1 MRLSFRPRIPGPA
14 PSRALWL
21 QIAACA
27 VLAWAW
33 WRATPAIYVPP
44 VLPHPAQTSAAEML
58 AAPAPAQPPVAPPLQ
73 SASLGANTI
82 EVIVQANDTLDSI
95 FRRLKLG
102 LADLA
107 SLRALP
113 GLKRMLDALKPGEAL
128 HLTERDGDLVGFKR
142 RLSPSETLNVTR
154 DGQGFSADVLK
165 NPLETHVRTASA
177 TIDRSLFEAVAA
189 AGARDQTALA
199 LAQIFGWD
207 IDFALDIRPGDS
219 FAVTYEELFEDGKFV
234 KDGAV
239 LAAMFRN
246 NGRVYRA
253 ARYVDPTGAAN
264 YYTPEGRS
272 LRRAFLRTPVD
283 FTRVSSTFDLHR
295 MHPILN
301 LIRAHTGVDYAAP
314 MGTPVHAAGSGHVR
328 FMGDKG
334 GYGNVV
340 EIDHSQ
346 GIVTVYGHLSRFAQG
361 IHVGSRVN
369 QGELIAYVGMTGLA
383 TGPHLHYEYRVNGVF
398 ENPQSVHLPDA
409 LPIEGEWL
417 ADFKE
422 KSAPL
427 FASLD
432 GATVIT
438 LVAR

>member
-1 MRLSFRPRIPGPA
+1 MRLSFRPRNAGA
-14 PSRALWL
+14 VPSRALWL
-21 QIAACA
+21 QLAACG

-33 WRATPAIYVPP
+33 WRATPAIYIPP
-44 VLPHPAQTSAAEML
+44 ALTPVVQTPAA
-58 AAPAPAQPPVAPPLQ
+58 AAPAGAPAAPALPAVE
-73 SASLGANTI
+73 SAALGANTV
-82 EVIVQANDTLDSI
+82 EVIVKANDTLDSI
-95 FRRLKLG
+95 FRHLKLD

-128 HLTERDGDLVGFKR
+128 HLTERDGGLVAFER
-142 RLSPSETLNVTR
+142 RLSPSETLKVSR
-154 DGQGFSADVLK
+154 DDQGFTADVLK
-165 NPLETHVRTASA
+165 NPLETHLRTVSGV
-177 TIDRSLFEAVAA
+177 IDRSLFEAVAA
-189 AGARDQTALA
+189 AGAHDQTALA

-219 FAVTYEELFEDGKFV
+219 FAVTYEELYEHGKFV
-234 KDGAV
+234 KDGTV

-301 LIRAHTGVDYAAP
+301 LIRAHKGVDYAAP
-314 MGTPVHAAGSGHVR
+314 IGTPVHAAGAGHVR
-328 FMGDKG
+328 FMGNKG

-361 IHVGSRVN
+361 IHVGSRVS

-383 TGPHLHYEYRVNGVF
+383 TGPHLHYEYRVNGEF
-398 ENPQSVHLPDA
+398 KNPQSVHLPDA
-409 LPIEGEWL
+409 LPIENEWL
-417 ADFKE
+417 PDFKE

-427 FASLD
+427 LASLD

>member
-33 WRATPAIYVPP
+33 WRATPAVYVPP
-44 VLPHPAQTSAAEML
+44 VFQPVAQTL
-58 AAPAPAQPPVAPPLQ
+58 PAPAPAAQPPAPIAPALE
-73 SASLGANTI
+73 SASLGATTI

-113 GLKRMLDALKPGEAL
+113 GLKRMLDALKPGESL
-128 HLTERDGDLVGFKR
+128 HLTERDGGLVGFER
-142 RLSPSETLNVTR
+142 RLSPSETLSITR
-154 DGQGFSADVLK
+154 DAQGFSADVLK
-165 NPLETHVRTASA
+165 NPLEAQVRTASG

-189 AGARDQTALA
+189 AGAHDQTALA

-219 FAVTYEELFEDGKFV
+219 FAVTYEELFENGKFV
-234 KDGAV
+234 KDGTV
-239 LAAMFRN
+239 LAALFRN

-253 ARYVDPTGAAN
+253 VRYVDPTGAAN
-264 YYTPEGRS
+264 FYTPEGRS
-272 LRRAFLRTPVD
+272 MRRAFLRTPVD

-314 MGTPVHAAGSGHVR
+314 IGTPVHAAGSGHIR
-328 FMGDKG
+328 FMGEKG

-361 IHVGSRVN
+361 LHVGSRVS

-383 TGPHLHYEYRVNGVF
+383 TGPHLHYEYRVNGEF
-398 ENPQSVHLPDA
+398 KNPQSVHLPDA

-422 KSAPL
+422 KSAPIL
-427 FASLD
+427 ASLD

>member
-1 MRLSFRPRIPGPA
+1 MRLSFRPRIPGLA
-14 PSRALWL
+14 PSRAHWL
-21 QIAACA
+21 QLAGLA

-33 WRATPAIYVPP
+33 WRATPAVYVPP
-44 VLPHPAQTSAAEML
+44 ALPPAL
-58 AAPAPAQPPVAPPLQ
+58 PVPAPAAVPLPTKIAAL
-73 SASLGANTI
+73 ASTSVD
-82 EVIVQANDTLDSI
+82 VIVKANDTLDSI
-95 FRRLKLG
+95 FRRLKLD

-107 SLRALP
+107 SLRSLP
-113 GLKRMLDALKPGEAL
+113 GLRHTLDALRPGEAL
-128 HLTERDGDLVGFKR
+128 HLTQRDGGLISFER
-142 RLSPSETLNVTR
+142 RLSPSETLQVR
-154 DGQGFSADVLK
+154 RAGAGFSADVLN
-165 NPLETHVRTASA
+165 NPLESHVRTVSA
-177 TIDRSLFEAVAA
+177 VIDRSLFEAVAA

-219 FAVTYEELFEDGKFV
+219 FTVTYEELYENGTFV

-239 LAAMFRN
+239 LAAMFKN
-246 NGRVYRA
+246 DGRVYKA
-253 ARYVDPTGAAN
+253 ARYVEPDGHAN

-301 LIRAHTGVDYAAP
+301 LIRAHKGVDYAAP
-314 MGTPVHAAGSGHVR
+314 IGTPVHAAGDGRVR
-328 FMGDKG
+328 YAGPKG

-361 IHVGSRVN
+361 IHVGSRVS
-369 QGELIAYVGMTGLA
+369 QGAIIAFVGMTGLA
-383 TGPHLHYEYRVNGVF
+383 TGPHLHYEYRVDGVF
-398 ENPQSVHLPDA
+398 KNPQNVHLPDA
-409 LPIEGEWL
+409 LPIDREWL
-417 ADFKE
+417 ADFKT

-432 GATVIT
+432 APAAMT

>member
-14 PSRALWL
+14 PSRAHWL
-21 QIAACA
+21 QLAACA

-44 VLPHPAQTSAAEML
+44 VFPPAAQVSAQPLVAAPVQSAA
-58 AAPAPAQPPVAPPLQ
+58 
-73 SASLGANTI
+73 LGANTI

-128 HLTERDGDLVGFKR
+128 HLTERDGDLVGFER

-154 DGQGFSADVLK
+154 DAQGFSADVLN

-301 LIRAHTGVDYAAP
+301 LIRAHKGVDYAAP
-314 MGTPVHAAGSGHVR
+314 IGTPVHAAGSGHVR
-328 FMGDKG
+328 FMGEKG

-383 TGPHLHYEYRVNGVF
+383 TGPHLHYEYRVNGEF
-398 ENPQSVHLPDA
+398 KNPQSVHLPDA
-409 LPIEGEWL
+409 LPIEAAWL
-417 ADFKE
+417 GDFKE

-427 FASLD
+427 LASLD

>member
-1 MRLSFRPRIPGPA
+1 MRLSFRPRITGPA
-14 PSRALWL
+14 PSRAHWL
-21 QIAACA
+21 QLVACG

-44 VLPHPAQTSAAEML
+44 AFTPVVQTPAAPPAPAPVEPP
-58 AAPAPAQPPVAPPLQ
+58 AAPAVQ

-82 EVIVQANDTLDSI
+82 EVIVKANDTLDGI
-95 FRRLKLG
+95 FRHLKLD

-113 GLKRMLDALKPGEAL
+113 GLRRMLDALKPGESL
-128 HLTERDGDLVGFKR
+128 HLTERDGGLVEFER
-142 RLSPSETLNVTR
+142 RLSPSETLKVSR
-154 DGQGFSADVLK
+154 DDQGFSADVLK
-165 NPLETHVRTASA
+165 NPLETHVRTASGV
-177 TIDRSLFEAVAA
+177 IDRSLFESVTA
-189 AGARDQTALA
+189 AGAHDQIALA

-219 FAVTYEELFEDGKFV
+219 FAVTYEELFENGRFV
-234 KDGAV
+234 KDGTV

-301 LIRAHTGVDYAAP
+301 LIRAHKGVDYAAP
-314 MGTPVHAAGSGHVR
+314 IGTPVHAAGSGHVR
-328 FMGDKG
+328 FVGDKG

-346 GIVTVYGHLSRFAQG
+346 GIVTVYGHLSRFAPG

-369 QGELIAYVGMTGLA
+369 QGEVIAYVGMTGLA
-383 TGPHLHYEYRVNGVF
+383 TGPHLHYEYRVNGEF
-398 ENPQSVHLPDA
+398 KNPQSVHLPDA
-409 LPIEGEWL
+409 LPIEDEWL

-427 FASLD
+427 LASLD

>member
-1 MRLSFRPRIPGPA
+1 MRLSFRPRNAGLA
-14 PSRALWL
+14 PSRAHWL
-21 QIAACA
+21 QLAGLA

-33 WRATPAIYVPP
+33 WRATPAVYIPP
-44 VLPHPAQTSAAEML
+44 PLAH
-58 AAPAPAQPPVAPPLQ
+58 AAPAAVPAAPPPPINAALAGT
-73 SASLGANTI
+73 SVD
-82 EVIVQANDTLDSI
+82 VIVRAHDTLDSI
-95 FRRLKLG
+95 FRRLKLD

-107 SLRALP
+107 SLRSLP
-113 GLKRMLDALKPGEAL
+113 GLKRTLDALRPGEAL
-128 HLTERDGDLVGFKR
+128 HLTHKDGGLVAFER
-142 RLSPSETLNVTR
+142 RLSPSETLKVSKNGAV
-154 DGQGFSADVLK
+154 FSADVLN
-165 NPLETHVRTASA
+165 NPLATQVRTVSA
-177 TIDRSLFEAVAA
+177 VIDRSLFEAVEA
-189 AGARDQTALA
+189 AGAHDQTALE

-219 FAVTYEELFEDGKFV
+219 FAVTYEELYEHGKFV
-234 KDGAV
+234 KDGTV

-272 LRRAFLRTPVD
+272 LRRAFLRTPVE

-301 LIRAHTGVDYAAP
+301 LIRAHKGVDYAAP
-314 MGTPVHAAGSGHVR
+314 IGTPVHAAGSGHVR
-328 FMGDKG
+328 FMGNKG

-361 IHVGSRVN
+361 IHVGSRVS

-383 TGPHLHYEYRVNGVF
+383 TGPHLHYEYRVNGEF
-398 ENPQSVHLPDA
+398 KNPQNVHLPDA
-409 LPIEGEWL
+409 LPIETAWL
-417 ADFKE
+417 PDFKE

-427 FASLD
+427 LASLD

>member
-33 WRATPAIYVPP
+33 WRATPAVYVPP
-44 VLPHPAQTSAAEML
+44 VFQPVAQTL
-58 AAPAPAQPPVAPPLQ
+58 PAPAPAAQPPAPIAPALE
-73 SASLGANTI
+73 SASLGATTI

-113 GLKRMLDALKPGEAL
+113 GLKRMLDALKPGESL
-128 HLTERDGDLVGFKR
+128 HLTERDGGLVGFER
-142 RLSPSETLNVTR
+142 RLSPSETLSITR
-154 DGQGFSADVLK
+154 DAQGFSADVLK
-165 NPLETHVRTASA
+165 NPLAAQVRTASG

-189 AGARDQTALA
+189 AGAHDQTALA

-219 FAVTYEELFEDGKFV
+219 FAVTYEELFENGKFV
-234 KDGAV
+234 KDGTV
-239 LAAMFRN
+239 LAALFRN

-253 ARYVDPTGAAN
+253 VRYVDPTGAAN
-264 YYTPEGRS
+264 FYTPEGRS
-272 LRRAFLRTPVD
+272 MRRAFLRTPVD

-314 MGTPVHAAGSGHVR
+314 IGTPVHAAGSGHIR
-328 FMGDKG
+328 FMGEKG

-361 IHVGSRVN
+361 LHVGSRVS
-369 QGELIAYVGMTGLA
+369 QGELIVYVGMTGLA
-383 TGPHLHYEYRVNGVF
+383 TGPHLHYEYRVNGEF
-398 ENPQSVHLPDA
+398 KNPQSVHLPDA

-422 KSAPL
+422 KSAPIL
-427 FASLD
+427 ASLD

>member
-1 MRLSFRPRIPGPA
+1 MRWSFTEWAAGIA
-14 PSRALWL
+14 PSRTRWL
-21 QIAACA
+21 QLACCA
-27 VLAWAW
+27 VLAWAGS
-33 WRATPAIYVPP
+33 RATPAIYIPPALPAAPKP
-44 VLPHPAQTSAAEML
+44 VLAAL
-58 AAPAPAQPPVAPPLQ
+58 AAPPAQAIPVVTTHLA
-73 SASLGANTI
+73 
-82 EVIVQANDTLDSI
+82 VVVQARDTLDSI
-95 FRRLKLG
+95 FRRLKLD

-107 SLRALP
+107 SMRSLP
-113 GLKRMLDALKPGEAL
+113 GVRQKLDSLKPGEEL
-128 HLTERDGDLVGFKR
+128 RLTEREGDLVGFER
-142 RLSPSETLNVTR
+142 RLSESETLKISR
-154 DGQGFSADVLK
+154 EGHSFSADVR
-165 NPLETHVRTASA
+165 NDPLEAHVRTASA
-177 TIDRSLFEAVAA
+177 IIDRSLFDAVAA
-189 AGARDQTALA
+189 AGAHDQTALA

-219 FAVTYEELFEDGKFV
+219 FAVTYEELFENGKYV

-253 ARYVDPTGAAN
+253 ARYVDPSGASN

-301 LIRAHTGVDYAAP
+301 LIRAHKGVDYAAP
-314 MGTPVHAAGSGHVR
+314 IGTPVHAAGSGHVR
-328 FMGDKG
+328 FMGQKG

-361 IHVGSRVN
+361 IHVGSRVS
-369 QGELIAYVGMTGLA
+369 QGELIAFVGMTGLA
-383 TGPHLHYEYRVNGVF
+383 TGPHLHYEYRVNGEF
-398 ENPQSVHLPDA
+398 KNPQSVHLPDA
-409 LPIEGEWL
+409 LPIEAEWL
-417 ADFKE
+417 ADFKD

-438 LVAR
+438 LVSR

>member
-33 WRATPAIYVPP
+33 WRATPAVYVPP
-44 VLPHPAQTSAAEML
+44 VFQPVAQTL
-58 AAPAPAQPPVAPPLQ
+58 PAPAPAAQPPAPVAPALE
-73 SASLGANTI
+73 SASLGATTI

-113 GLKRMLDALKPGEAL
+113 GLKRMLDALKPGESL
-128 HLTERDGDLVGFKR
+128 HLTERDGGLVGFER
-142 RLSPSETLNVTR
+142 RLSPSETLSITR
-154 DGQGFSADVLK
+154 DAQGFSADVLK
-165 NPLETHVRTASA
+165 NPLAAQVRTASG

-189 AGARDQTALA
+189 AGAHDQTALA

-219 FAVTYEELFEDGKFV
+219 FAVTYEELFENGKFV
-234 KDGAV
+234 KDGTV
-239 LAAMFRN
+239 LAALFRN

-253 ARYVDPTGAAN
+253 VRYVDPTGAAN

-272 LRRAFLRTPVD
+272 MRRAFLRTPVD

-301 LIRAHTGVDYAAP
+301 RIRAHTGVDYAAP
-314 MGTPVHAAGSGHVR
+314 IGTPVHAAGSGHIR
-328 FMGDKG
+328 FMGEKG

-361 IHVGSRVN
+361 LHVGSRVS

-383 TGPHLHYEYRVNGVF
+383 TGPHLHYEYRVNGEF
-398 ENPQSVHLPDA
+398 KNPQSVHLPDA

-422 KSAPL
+422 KSAPIL
-427 FASLD
+427 ASLD

>member
-14 PSRALWL
+14 PSRAHWL
-21 QIAACA
+21 QLAACA

-33 WRATPAIYVPP
+33 WRAIPAIYVPP
-44 VLPHPAQTSAAEML
+44 VLPHPAQTLAAETL
-58 AAPAPAQPPVAPPLQ
+58 AAQAPAQPPAERPVQ
-73 SASLGANTI
+73 SAALGANTI

-128 HLTERDGDLVGFKR
+128 HLTERDGDLVGFER

-154 DGQGFSADVLK
+154 DAQGFSADVLK

-314 MGTPVHAAGSGHVR
+314 IGTPVHAAGSGHVR

-383 TGPHLHYEYRVNGVF
+383 TGPHLHYEYRVDGVF
-398 ENPQSVHLPDA
+398 KNPQSVHLPDA

>member
-1 MRLSFRPRIPGPA
+1 MRLSFRLRIPGPA
-14 PSRALWL
+14 PSRAHWL
-21 QIAACA
+21 QLALCA

-33 WRATPAIYVPP
+33 LRATPAIYIPP
-44 VLPHPAQTSAAEML
+44 AIHT
-58 AAPAPAQPPVAPPLQ
+58 APAPAPAAEILTPRVAPPIVQ
-73 SASLGANTI
+73 STSLGTKTI
-82 EVIVQANDTLDSI
+82 EVIVQANDTLDGI
-95 FRRLKLG
+95 FRRLRLD

-113 GLKRMLDALKPGEAL
+113 GLKRALDGLKPGEAL
-128 HLTERDGDLVGFKR
+128 HLTERDGGLLGFER
-142 RLSPSETLNVTR
+142 RLSPSETLKVSR
-154 DGQGFSADVLK
+154 DDKGFSADVVN
-165 NPLETHVRTASA
+165 NPLEARVRTASSV
-177 TIDRSLFEAVAA
+177 IDRSLYEAVTA
-189 AGARDQTALA
+189 AGAHDQTALA

-219 FAVTYEELFEDGKFV
+219 FAVTYEELFENGKYV

-253 ARYVDPTGAAN
+253 ARYVDPSGASN

-301 LIRAHTGVDYAAP
+301 LIRAHKGVDYAAP
-314 MGTPVHAAGSGHVR
+314 IGTPVHAAGSGHLR

-340 EIDHSQ
+340 EIDHGQ

-361 IHVGSRVN
+361 IHVGSRVS

-383 TGPHLHYEYRVNGVF
+383 TGPHLHYEYRVNGEF
-398 ENPQSVHLPDA
+398 KNPQSVHLPDA
-409 LPIEGEWL
+409 LPIEAEWL
-417 ADFKE
+417 ADFKD

-438 LVAR
+438 LVSR

>member
-1 MRLSFRPRIPGPA
+1 M

-21 QIAACA
+21 QLAACG

-33 WRATPAIYVPP
+33 WRATPAIYIPPALPPAVQTPATAPP
-44 VLPHPAQTSAAEML
+44 VM
-58 AAPAPAQPPVAPPLQ
+58 PVAPPAAAAVE
-73 SASLGANTI
+73 SASLGANTV
-82 EVIVQANDTLDSI
+82 EVIVKANDTLDSI
-95 FRRLKLG
+95 FRHLKLD

-113 GLKRMLDALKPGEAL
+113 GLKHMLDALKPGEAL
-128 HLTERDGDLVGFKR
+128 HLTERDGGLVAFER
-142 RLSPSETLNVTR
+142 RLNTSETLKVSR
-154 DGQGFSADVLK
+154 DDQGFTADVLK
-165 NPLETHVRTASA
+165 NPLETHVRTASGV
-177 TIDRSLFEAVAA
+177 IDRSLFEAVAA
-189 AGARDQTALA
+189 AGAHDQTALA

-219 FAVTYEELFEDGKFV
+219 FAVTYEELYEHGKFV
-234 KDGAV
+234 KDGTV

-253 ARYVDPTGAAN
+253 ARYIDPTGTAN

-272 LRRAFLRTPVD
+272 LRRAFLRTPVE

-301 LIRAHTGVDYAAP
+301 LIRAHKGVDYAAP
-314 MGTPVHAAGSGHVR
+314 IGTPVHAAGAGHVR

-361 IHVGSRVN
+361 IHVGSRVS

-383 TGPHLHYEYRVNGVF
+383 TGPHLHYEYRVNGEF
-398 ENPQSVHLPDA
+398 KNPQSVHLPDA
-409 LPIEGEWL
+409 LPIENAWL
-417 ADFKE
+417 SDFKE

-427 FASLD
+427 LASLD

>member
-1 MRLSFRPRIPGPA
+1 MRLSFRPRNPGPA
-14 PSRALWL
+14 PARAHWL
-21 QIAACA
+21 QLAACA

-44 VLPHPAQTSAAEML
+44 ARVPAAPFAVAPAAAPPSGPGAAQAAE
-58 AAPAPAQPPVAPPLQ
+58 
-73 SASLGANTI
+73 GAVTRGTAI
-82 EVIVQANDTLDSI
+82 EVIVQAHDTLDSI
-95 FRRLKLG
+95 FRRLKLD

-128 HLTERDGDLVGFKR
+128 HLIERDGGLVAFER
-142 RLSPSETLNVTR
+142 RLSPSETLKVSR
-154 DGQGFSADVLK
+154 DDHGFLADVLHD
-165 NPLETHVRTASA
+165 PLESHVRTVSGV
-177 TIDRSLFEAVAA
+177 IDRSLFEAVAA
-189 AGARDQTALA
+189 AGAHDQTALA

-219 FAVTYEELFEDGKFV
+219 FAATYEELSEEGKFV
-234 KDGAV
+234 KDGPV

-253 ARYVDPTGAAN
+253 VRYVDPTGAAN
-264 YYTPEGRS
+264 YYTSEGRS
-272 LRRAFLRTPVD
+272 VRRAFLRTPVD

-301 LIRAHTGVDYAAP
+301 LIRAHKGVDYAAP
-314 MGTPVHAAGSGHVR
+314 IGTPVYAAGAGHVR
-328 FMGDKG
+328 FMGEKG

-340 EIDHSQ
+340 EIDHSA
-346 GIVTVYGHLSRFAQG
+346 GIVTVYGHLSRFARS
-361 IHVGSRVN
+361 IHVGSRVG

-383 TGPHLHYEYRVNGVF
+383 TGPHLHYEYRVNGEF
-398 ENPQSVHLPDA
+398 KNPQSVHLPDA
-409 LPIEGEWL
+409 LPIDGAWL
-417 ADFKE
+417 ADFKG

-427 FASLD
+427 LASLD

>member
-33 WRATPAIYVPP
+33 WRATPAVYVPP
-44 VLPHPAQTSAAEML
+44 VFQPVAQTL
-58 AAPAPAQPPVAPPLQ
+58 PAPAPAAQPPAPIAPALE
-73 SASLGANTI
+73 SASLGATTI

-113 GLKRMLDALKPGEAL
+113 GLKRMLDALKPGESL
-128 HLTERDGDLVGFKR
+128 HLTERDGGLVGFER
-142 RLSPSETLNVTR
+142 RLSPSETLSITR
-154 DGQGFSADVLK
+154 DAQGFSADVLK
-165 NPLETHVRTASA
+165 NPLAAQVRTASG

-189 AGARDQTALA
+189 AGAHDQTALA

-219 FAVTYEELFEDGKFV
+219 FAVTYEELFENGKFV
-234 KDGAV
+234 KDGTV
-239 LAAMFRN
+239 LAALFRN

-253 ARYVDPTGAAN
+253 VRYVDPTGAAN
-264 YYTPEGRS
+264 FYTPEGRS
-272 LRRAFLRTPVD
+272 MRRAFLRTPVD

-314 MGTPVHAAGSGHVR
+314 IGTPVHAAGSGHIR
-328 FMGDKG
+328 FMGEKG

-361 IHVGSRVN
+361 LHVGSRVS

-383 TGPHLHYEYRVNGVF
+383 TGPHLHYEYRVNGEF
-398 ENPQSVHLPDA
+398 KNPQSVHLPDA

-422 KSAPL
+422 KSAPIL
-427 FASLD
+427 ASLD

>member
-14 PSRALWL
+14 PSRAHWL
-21 QIAACA
+21 QLAACA

-44 VLPHPAQTSAAEML
+44 VLPPPAQTSAAETL
-58 AAPAPAQPPVAPPLQ
+58 AAPAPAQPPAAPPVQ
-73 SASLGANTI
+73 SASLGATTI

-95 FRRLKLG
+95 FRRLKFG

-128 HLTERDGDLVGFKR
+128 HLTERDGDLVGFER

-165 NPLETHVRTASA
+165 NPLETHVRTASG
-177 TIDRSLFEAVAA
+177 TIDRSLYEAVAA

-314 MGTPVHAAGSGHVR
+314 IGTPVHAAGSGHVR

-383 TGPHLHYEYRVNGVF
+383 TGPHLHYEYRVNGEF
-398 ENPQSVHLPDA
+398 KNPQSVHLPDA

>member
-33 WRATPAIYVPP
+33 WRATPAVYVPP
-44 VLPHPAQTSAAEML
+44 VFQPVAQTL
-58 AAPAPAQPPVAPPLQ
+58 PAPAPAAQPPAPVAPALE
-73 SASLGANTI
+73 SASLGATTI

-113 GLKRMLDALKPGEAL
+113 GLKRMLDALKPGESL
-128 HLTERDGDLVGFKR
+128 HLTERDGGLVGFER
-142 RLSPSETLNVTR
+142 RLSPSETLSITR
-154 DGQGFSADVLK
+154 DAQGFSADVLK
-165 NPLETHVRTASA
+165 NPLEAQVRTASG

-189 AGARDQTALA
+189 AGAHDQTALA

-219 FAVTYEELFEDGKFV
+219 FAVTYEELFENGKFV
-234 KDGAV
+234 KDGTV
-239 LAAMFRN
+239 LAALFRN

-253 ARYVDPTGAAN
+253 VRYVDPTGAAN
-264 YYTPEGRS
+264 FYTPEGRS
-272 LRRAFLRTPVD
+272 MRRAFLRTPVD

-314 MGTPVHAAGSGHVR
+314 IGTPVHAAGSGHIR
-328 FMGDKG
+328 FMGEKG

-361 IHVGSRVN
+361 LHVGSRVS

-383 TGPHLHYEYRVNGVF
+383 TGPHLHYEYRVNGEF
-398 ENPQSVHLPDA
+398 KNPQSVHLPDA

-422 KSAPL
+422 KSAPIL
-427 FASLD
+427 ASLD

>member
-1 MRLSFRPRIPGPA
+1 MRLSFRPRIAGPA
-14 PSRALWL
+14 SSQAPWL
-21 QIAACA
+21 QLAACA

-33 WRATPAIYVPP
+33 WRATPAIYLPP
-44 VLPHPAQTSAAEML
+44 ALPPAAQAQASTEPL
-58 AAPAPAQPPVAPPLQ
+58 AAPPVQ
-73 SASLGANTI
+73 SSFPGTQTT
-82 EVIVQANDTLDSI
+82 EVIVQAHDTLERI
-95 FRRLKLG
+95 FRRLKLD

-128 HLTERDGDLVGFKR
+128 HLSERDGALVGFER
-142 RLSPSETLNVTR
+142 RLSPSETLEVVR
-154 DGQGFSADVLK
+154 DDQGFSADVLN
-165 NPLETHVRTASA
+165 NPLETHVRTVSGV
-177 TIDRSLFEAVAA
+177 IDRSLFEAVTA
-189 AGARDQTALA
+189 AGAHDQTALA

-207 IDFALDIRPGDS
+207 IDFALDIRPGDA
-219 FAVTYEELFEDGKFV
+219 FAVTYEELFENGKFV
-234 KDGAV
+234 KGGAV

-246 NGRVYRA
+246 NGRLYRA
-253 ARYVDPTGAAN
+253 ARYRDPTGAAS

-272 LRRAFLRTPVD
+272 LRREFLRTPVD

-301 LIRAHTGVDYAAP
+301 LIRAHKGVDYAAP
-314 MGTPVHAAGSGHVR
+314 IGTPVHAAGSGHVR
-328 FMGDKG
+328 FLGANG
-334 GYGNVV
+334 GYGNAV

-346 GIVTVYGHLSRFAQG
+346 GIVTLYGHLSRFAQG

-383 TGPHLHYEYRVNGVF
+383 TGPHLHYEYRVNGEF
-398 ENPQSVHLPDA
+398 KDPQSVHLPDA

-422 KSAPL
+422 KCAPL

>member
-1 MRLSFRPRIPGPA
+1 MRLSFRPRIPGAA
-14 PSRALWL
+14 PSLALGVL
-21 QIAACA
+21 LAACA
-27 VLAWAW
+27 VLGWSW
-33 WRATPAIYVPP
+33 WRATPAVD
-44 VLPHPAQTSAAEML
+44 VASSLHVAPAGATAALQASAA
-58 AAPAPAQPPVAPPLQ
+58 AAVPAPA
-73 SASLGANTI
+73 GARGHVI
-82 EVIVQANDTLDSI
+82 EVMVQAHDTLDSI
-95 FRRLKLG
+95 FRRLKLD

-107 SLRALP
+107 SVRALP
-113 GLKRMLDALKPGEAL
+113 GLKRMLDMLKPGEAL
-128 HLTERDGDLVGFKR
+128 HLTERDGILLAFER
-142 RLSPSETLNVTR
+142 RLSTIETLKVSR
-154 DGQGFSADVLK
+154 EDRGFRADVLHD
-165 NPLETHVRTASA
+165 PLETHVRTVSGV
-177 TIDRSLFEAVAA
+177 IDRSLFDAVTA

-199 LAQIFGWD
+199 LAGIFAWD

-219 FAVTYEELFEDGKFV
+219 FVVTYEELFENGKFV
-234 KDGAV
+234 KDGPV
-239 LAAMFRN
+239 LAALFKN

-253 ARYVDPTGAAN
+253 ARYVDPNGAAN

-301 LIRAHTGVDYAAP
+301 RIRAHKGVDYAAP
-314 MGTPVHAAGSGHVR
+314 VGTPVYAAGAGRVR

-340 EIDHSQ
+340 ELDHAQ
-346 GIVTVYGHLSRFAQG
+346 RIVTVYGHLSRFARG
-361 IHVGSRVN
+361 LHVGSRVS

-383 TGPHLHYEYRVNGVF
+383 TGPHLHYEYRVNGEF
-398 ENPQSVHLPDA
+398 KNPQSVRLPAA
-409 LPIEGEWL
+409 LPIDAVWL

-427 FASLD
+427 LAGLD
-432 GATVIT
+432 GANVTK

>member
-1 MRLSFRPRIPGPA
+1 M

-21 QIAACA
+21 QLAACG

-33 WRATPAIYVPP
+33 WRATPAIYIPP
-44 VLPHPAQTSAAEML
+44 ALTPVVQTPAAAAPAGPP
-58 AAPAPAQPPVAPPLQ
+58 AAPAPPAVE
-73 SASLGANTI
+73 SASLGANTV
-82 EVIVQANDTLDSI
+82 EVIVKANDTLDSI
-95 FRRLKLG
+95 FRHLKLD

-128 HLTERDGDLVGFKR
+128 HLTERDGGLVAFER
-142 RLSPSETLNVTR
+142 RLNPSETLKVSR
-154 DGQGFSADVLK
+154 DDQGFTADVLK
-165 NPLETHVRTASA
+165 NPLETHVRTVSGV
-177 TIDRSLFEAVAA
+177 IDRSLFEAVAA
-189 AGARDQTALA
+189 AGAHDQTALA

-219 FAVTYEELFEDGKFV
+219 FAVTYEELYEHGKFV
-234 KDGAV
+234 KDGNV

-301 LIRAHTGVDYAAP
+301 LIRAHKGVDYAAP
-314 MGTPVHAAGSGHVR
+314 IGTPVHAAGAGHVR
-328 FMGDKG
+328 FVGNKG

-361 IHVGSRVN
+361 IHVGSRVS

-383 TGPHLHYEYRVNGVF
+383 TGPHLHYEYRVNGEF
-398 ENPQSVHLPDA
+398 KNPQSVHLPDA
-409 LPIEGEWL
+409 LPIENEWL
-417 ADFKE
+417 PDFRE

-427 FASLD
+427 LASLD

>member
-33 WRATPAIYVPP
+33 WRATPAVYVPP
-44 VLPHPAQTSAAEML
+44 VFQPVAQTL
-58 AAPAPAQPPVAPPLQ
+58 PAPAPAAQPPAPVAPALE
-73 SASLGANTI
+73 SASLGATTI

-113 GLKRMLDALKPGEAL
+113 GLKRMLDALKPGESL
-128 HLTERDGDLVGFKR
+128 HLTERDGGLVGFER
-142 RLSPSETLNVTR
+142 RLSPSETLSITR
-154 DGQGFSADVLK
+154 DAQGFSADVLK
-165 NPLETHVRTASA
+165 NPLEAQVRTASG

-189 AGARDQTALA
+189 AGAHDQTALA

-219 FAVTYEELFEDGKFV
+219 FAVTYEELFENGKFV
-234 KDGAV
+234 KDGTV
-239 LAAMFRN
+239 LAALFRN

-253 ARYVDPTGAAN
+253 VRYVDPTGAAN

-272 LRRAFLRTPVD
+272 MRRAFLRTPVD

-314 MGTPVHAAGSGHVR
+314 IGTPVHAAGSGHIR
-328 FMGDKG
+328 FMGEKG

-361 IHVGSRVN
+361 LHVGSRVS

-383 TGPHLHYEYRVNGVF
+383 TGPHLHYEYRVNGEF
-398 ENPQSVHLPDA
+398 KNPQSVHLPDA

-422 KSAPL
+422 KSAPIL
-427 FASLD
+427 ASLD

>member
-14 PSRALWL
+14 PSRAQWL
-21 QIAACA
+21 QLAACA

-33 WRATPAIYVPP
+33 LRATPAIYFPPAIRMAPVTVPA
-44 VLPHPAQTSAAEML
+44 V
-58 AAPAPAQPPVAPPLQ
+58 PAPAAPVVTVE
-73 SASLGANTI
+73 SAFLGVKTI
-82 EVIVQANDTLDSI
+82 EVIVQANDTLDGI
-95 FRRLKLG
+95 FRRLKLD

-113 GLKRMLDALKPGEAL
+113 GLKRTLDGLRPGEAL
-128 HLTERDGDLVGFKR
+128 HLTERDGGLLGFER
-142 RLSPSETLNVTR
+142 RLSASETLKVSR
-154 DGQGFSADVLK
+154 GDAGFSADVLN
-165 NPLETHVRTASA
+165 NPLDARVRTASA
-177 TIDRSLFEAVAA
+177 VIDRSLFEAVSA

-219 FAVTYEELFEDGKFV
+219 FTVIYEELFENGKFV
-234 KDGAV
+234 KDGPV
-239 LAAMFRN
+239 LAALFRN

-253 ARYVDPTGAAN
+253 ARYVDPSGAAN

-301 LIRAHTGVDYAAP
+301 LIRAHKGIDYAAP
-314 MGTPVHAAGSGHVR
+314 IGTPVHAAGSGHVR
-328 FMGDKG
+328 FIGDKG

-346 GIVTVYGHLSRFAQG
+346 GIVTVYGHLSRFAPG
-361 IHVGSRVN
+361 LHVGSRVS

-383 TGPHLHYEYRVNGVF
+383 TGPHLHYEYRVNGEF
-398 ENPQSVHLPDA
+398 KNPQSVHLPDA
-409 LPIEGEWL
+409 LPIEAEWL
-417 ADFKE
+417 GDFRD

>member
-1 MRLSFRPRIPGPA
+1 MRLSFRPRNAGAA

-21 QIAACA
+21 QLAACG

-33 WRATPAIYVPP
+33 WRATPAIYIPP
-44 VLPHPAQTSAAEML
+44 ALTPVVQTPAA
-58 AAPAPAQPPVAPPLQ
+58 AAPAVPPAARALPAVE
-73 SASLGANTI
+73 SASLGANTV
-82 EVIVQANDTLDSI
+82 EVIVKANDTLDGI
-95 FRRLKLG
+95 FRHLKLD

-128 HLTERDGDLVGFKR
+128 HLTERDGGLVGFER
-142 RLSPSETLNVTR
+142 RLSPSETLKVSR
-154 DGQGFSADVLK
+154 DNQGFTADVLK
-165 NPLETHVRTASA
+165 NPLETHVRTVSGV
-177 TIDRSLFEAVAA
+177 IDRSLFEAVTA
-189 AGARDQTALA
+189 AGAHDQTALA

-219 FAVTYEELFEDGKFV
+219 FAVTYEELYEHGKFV
-234 KDGAV
+234 KDGTV

-301 LIRAHTGVDYAAP
+301 LIRAHKGVDYAAP
-314 MGTPVHAAGSGHVR
+314 IGTPVHAAGAGHVR
-328 FMGDKG
+328 FMGNKG

-361 IHVGSRVN
+361 IHVGSRVS

-383 TGPHLHYEYRVNGVF
+383 TGPHLHYEYRVNGEF
-398 ENPQSVHLPDA
+398 KNPQSVHLPDA
-409 LPIEGEWL
+409 LPIENEWL
-417 ADFKE
+417 PDFKE

-427 FASLD
+427 LASLD